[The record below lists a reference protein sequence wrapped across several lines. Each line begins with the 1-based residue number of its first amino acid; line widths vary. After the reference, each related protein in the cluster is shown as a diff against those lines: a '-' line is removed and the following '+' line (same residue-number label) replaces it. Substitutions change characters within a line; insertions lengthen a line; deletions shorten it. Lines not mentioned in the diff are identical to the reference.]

1 MSKQKNLHGASA
13 QLGSFNSSLPDDFEL
28 SEEFIAGFNAIE
40 KTTNHLYVTG
50 EAGTGKT
57 TFLQY
62 IRKKTKK
69 QYVVLAPTGIAAINS
84 HGQTIHSFFRFPP
97 KLIQKE
103 DIRRVYNAKN
113 VFKRLELLIIDEA
126 SMVRADLLD
135 GIDNALRLNKGNY
148 ETPFGGVQIVLIGD
162 LYQLP
167 PVVDREMTKIYSRL
181 YETPYF
187 FSAKVFQEVT
197 FHQLNLQKIYRQ
209 RDQEFRGLLNKLRNQ
224 KLTAVDMKL
233 LNSKVALEFDETSDD
248 YITLT
253 PTNAAANAINATRLK
268 KLDEKDFAYEACV
281 EGQFDESS
289 YPTEIDLRLK
299 VGAQVLMIK
308 NNPDKWWVNGSIGE
322 VVELRKN
329 LIKVCIKGEVYEVTP
344 QVWEKI
350 RYKYDSR
357 KKKII
362 EEVVGSFRQYPMKLA
377 WAITIHKSQGLTFDK
392 LVIDL
397 DHGAFTHGQVYVAL
411 SRCRSFEGI
420 VLRRP
425 VNSRDIIFDDRVHRI
440 RDHFPKLPG

>member
-1 MSKQKNLHGASA
+1 MSKQKNLHRART

-187 FSAKVFQEVT
+187 FSAKVFREVT

-224 KLTAVDMKL
+224 KLTAGDMKL

-253 PTNAAANAINATRLK
+253 PTNAAANAINETRLK

-289 YPTEIDLRLK
+289 YPTGIDLRLK
-299 VGAQVLMIK
+299 VDAQVLMIK

-350 RYKYDSR
+350 RYKYDST
-357 KKKII
+357 KKKIV
-362 EEVVGSFRQYPMKLA
+362 EEVVGSFRQYPIKLA